1 MSTENRPSPGFG
13 NPNRK
18 PPPKK
23 ETHVDLT
30 QTPSRKDNLKH
41 VNWPK
46 VYSTLSMNSANIS
59 PDHKHYLNITVKGLE
74 WLKENKTQELDF
86 PSEEHPSELLETV
99 ATNLRTIYERKEGP
113 SGLSSNHLTKGCT
126 GFSIKQK
133 IKNSPSEMQ
142 EIMNFYEAYRQYKL
156 QATENQ
162 DYDDYIGSYIA
173 SPKKQ
178 IIDHETPS
186 DPGAETP
193 RLGNEVDQYTAP
205 LKLVTRFDHKLMGQA
220 EKIDTMPFDHLV
232 QRIESSKTRN
242 KSRRAESAD
251 TQAIENTNSVID
263 YVPDIYQVNPDTTL
277 EIGILREPVYGL
289 FHDKKWTQDKIR
301 GLSKRRRRIII
312 DKPIKPLNDL
322 ARQIDSI
329 PKENLMTSV
338 SIKSELKDFI
348 NNKLAPD
355 IILDRLQEV
364 ED

>member
-1 MSTENRPSPGFG
+1 MSTDNRPSQGFATA
-13 NPNRK
+13 NRK

-30 QTPSRKDNLKH
+30 QTTSTKDNLKH

-59 PDHKHYLNITVKGLE
+59 SDHKHYLNITVKGLE

-86 PSEEHPSELLETV
+86 PCEEHPLELLETL
-99 ATNLRTIYERKEGP
+99 ATNLRTICETKEGP
-113 SGLSSNHLTKGCT
+113 SGLSSNHLSKGFT

-156 QATENQ
+156 QTTENQ

-173 SPKKQ
+173 SPKKR
-178 IIDHETPS
+178 IISYETPIE
-186 DPGAETP
+186 PVAETL
-193 RLGNEVDQYTAP
+193 RMGEMDQYTSP
-205 LKLVTRFDHKLMGQA
+205 LKLVTRFDHKSMGQG

-232 QRIESSKTRN
+232 HRIESSKTKN
-242 KSRRAESAD
+242 KSGRAESAE
-251 TQAIENTNSVID
+251 TQPVENTNSVID